1 MAMDGKICVV
11 TGGTAGIGL
20 AASLQIGGL
29 RPARMILVGR
39 NRQRGEAAV
48 VRLRREAPA
57 VPVEIR
63 YADLS
68 SLAEVRRLASE
79 IAASVDRI
87 DVLVNNAGAIFDRR
101 ETTPDGL
108 ERTFALNHMSHFL
121 LTHLLLDRVRAAAA
135 AGSGARIVNTASEA
149 HRGATLDFDDLQ
161 NARRYGAWLAYRRSK
176 LANILFTRE
185 LARRLEGSG
194 VVANCLH
201 PGFVASEFGNNNGL
215 IFRSALGVAKRAVAI
230 TPEEGAKTIT
240 YLASD
245 PAGGAVSGRY
255 FEKCREAQPSH
266 AAQDDGA
273 ARRLWAESERI
284 AGIG

>member
-1 MAMDGKICVV
+1 MDGKICVI

-20 AASLQIGGL
+20 AASLQIGAL

-48 VRLRREAPA
+48 ARLRREAPA

-68 SLAEVRRLASE
+68 SLAEVRRVASE
-79 IAASVDRI
+79 IAGSVDRI

-101 ETTPDGL
+101 ETTADGL
-108 ERTFALNHMSHFL
+108 ERTFALNHMSYFL
-121 LTHLLLDRVRAAAA
+121 LTHLLLDRVRAA
-135 AGSGARIVNTASEA
+135 GPGARIVNTASEA
-149 HRGATLDFDDLQ
+149 HRGATLDVDDLQ
-161 NARRYGAWLAYRRSK
+161 NARRYGGWLAYRRSK

-201 PGFVASEFGNNNGL
+201 PGFVASEFGNNNGFL
-215 IFRSALGVAKRAVAI
+215 FRNALGLAKRAMAI
-230 TPEEGAKTIT
+230 TPEDGAKTIT
-240 YLASD
+240 YLAGD
-245 PAGGAVSGRY
+245 PAAAAVSGRY
-255 FEKCREAQPSH
+255 FEKSRELRPSR
-266 AAQDDGA
+266 AAEDDAA